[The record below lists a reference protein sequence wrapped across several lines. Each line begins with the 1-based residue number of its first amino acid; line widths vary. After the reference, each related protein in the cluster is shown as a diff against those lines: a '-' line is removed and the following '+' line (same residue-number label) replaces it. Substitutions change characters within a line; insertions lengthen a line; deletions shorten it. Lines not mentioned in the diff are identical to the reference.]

1 MQEEYKMVDVWKM
14 KLRELGIIQAQMEE
28 NPNTT
33 PEEMHDIQVVI
44 EYVRKELDKAIIEEK
59 EEGKATSI
67 GKKS

>member
-44 EYVRKELDKAIIEEK
+44 EYVRKELDKAMIEEK

-67 GKKS
+67 GKRS

>member
-67 GKKS
+67 GKRN

>member
-59 EEGKATSI
+59 EEGKATSL
-67 GKKS
+67 GKRS

>member
-1 MQEEYKMVDVWKM
+1 MQDEYKMVDVWKM

-44 EYVRKELDKAIIEEK
+44 EYVRKELDKAMIEEK

-67 GKKS
+67 GKRS

>member
-14 KLRELGIIQAQMEE
+14 KLRELGIIQSQMEE

-44 EYVRKELDKAIIEEK
+44 EYVRKELDKAMIEEK

-67 GKKS
+67 GKRS

>member
-59 EEGKATSI
+59 EEGKSTSL
-67 GKKS
+67 GKRS

>member
-67 GKKS
+67 GKRS